1 MGGVTQLSDRARSRI
16 TAISVSSG
24 MLMEF
29 IDSTALGNAL
39 PSMGRYFR
47 LPPAELNLALSAYV
61 LALALFIPASGWL
74 GDRFGARRVYLI
86 AIGIF
91 AFGSILCAASHSV
104 TFLVGGRVVQG
115 LGGSMMTPVARTIIV
130 SSTPRSELVEA
141 MSWFTTPATLGPL
154 LGPPLAGFILIW
166 ADWRWIFLINLP
178 VALIGAVLVRR
189 FAPEAKGMQKRP
201 FDWLGFVL
209 GGTAITMFVITSELP
224 GDGAPLSHILLAGGV
239 AVALLAIY
247 LWQAAHTPHPVLNLR
262 LFTQGTFRAS
272 IVVGTIMRLG
282 LGSGPLL
289 LPLLLQLGLG
299 WSPVKAGFVIIAQVA
314 GVIVAKLTSARLV
327 TRVGYAKVL
336 MVGAIGNCVMSIA
349 PAFFR
354 PETSLWIIVGS
365 LAITG
370 WVRSTFFT
378 SNTSVAF
385 AELRHDE
392 VSQAA
397 TLSSV
402 LQQLGMV
409 LGISVGAWLL
419 HGDFG
424 HALGQAPALSHYG
437 FPFLIIG
444 VAMTAGLLFLGPE
457 PRGEKKLIEE
467 G

>member
-1 MGGVTQLSDRARSRI
+1 MRRVTHVSDRARSRI

-39 PSMGRYFR
+39 PAMGRYFH
-47 LPPAELNLALSAYV
+47 LPPVELNLALSAYV

-86 AIGIF
+86 AISIF
-91 AFGSILCAASHSV
+91 AFGSILCALSHSV
-104 TFLVGGRVVQG
+104 PFLVVGRVVQG

-130 SSTPRSELVEA
+130 SSTPRSELVNA

-154 LGPPLAGFILIW
+154 LGPPLAGFLLTW

-178 VALIGAVLVRR
+178 VALIGAILVSL
-189 FAPEAKGMQKRP
+189 FAPGTKSILKRP
-201 FDWLGFVL
+201 FDWQGFIL
-209 GGTAITMFVITSELP
+209 SGATMTMFVVTSELP
-224 GDGAPLSHILLAGGV
+224 GDGAAPSHILFAGGS
-239 AVALLAIY
+239 AIALLAIY
-247 LWQAAHTPHPVLNLR
+247 VLQAVHAQYPVLNLT
-262 LFTQGTFRAS
+262 LFKQRTFRAS

-282 LGSGPLL
+282 LGSAPLL

-299 WSPVKAGFVIIAQVA
+299 WSPVKAGFVIITQVV
-314 GVIVAKLTSARLV
+314 GVIIAKMTSGRLV

-336 MVGAIGNCVMSIA
+336 MFGGIANCVMSMT
-349 PAFFR
+349 PALFR
-354 PETSLWIIVGS
+354 PETPLWIIVVS

-378 SNTSVAF
+378 ANTSVAF
-385 AELRHDE
+385 AELRHGQ

-402 LQQLGMV
+402 LQQVGMV
-409 LGISVGAWLL
+409 FGISAGAWLL
-419 HGDFG
+419 QGDLA
-424 HALGQAPALSHYG
+424 HALGHGSGLSHFS
-437 FPFLIIG
+437 FPFWIIG
-444 VAMTAGLLFLGPE
+444 GAMTAGVFFLGPE
-457 PRGEKKLIEE
+457 PEGEKTRRN
-467 G
+467 

>member
-1 MGGVTQLSDRARSRI
+1 MRSVTQLSDRARSRI

-39 PSMGRYFR
+39 PAMGRYFH

-86 AIGIF
+86 AISIF
-91 AFGSILCAASHSV
+91 AFGSILCALSHSV
-104 TFLVGGRVVQG
+104 PFLVGARVVQG

-130 SSTPRSELVEA
+130 RSTPRAELVEA

-154 LGPPLAGFILIW
+154 LGPPLAGFLLVW
-166 ADWRWIFLINLP
+166 GDWRWIFLINLP
-178 VALIGAVLVRR
+178 VAMIGAVLVSL
-189 FAPEAKGMQKRP
+189 FAPEARGGLKRP
-201 FDWLGFVL
+201 FDWLGFIL
-209 GGTAITMFVITSELP
+209 SGSAMTMFMITSEMP
-224 GDGAPLSHILLAGGV
+224 GGGAAPNHIVFAGV
-239 AVALLAIY
+239 TAIALLSIY
-247 LWQAAHTPHPVLNLR
+247 VLQAVHAPHPVLNLH
-262 LFTQGTFRAS
+262 LFKQRVFRAS

-282 LGSGPLL
+282 LGSAPLL

-314 GVIVAKLTSARLV
+314 GVIIAKITSAKLV
-327 TRVGYAKVL
+327 TRFGYAKVL
-336 MVGAIGNCVMSIA
+336 MFGAIANCVMSIT
-349 PAFFR
+349 PAFYR
-354 PETSLWIIVGS
+354 SETPLWIIVGS

-370 WVRSTFFT
+370 WVRSTYFT

-385 AELRHDE
+385 AELQHGQ

-402 LQQLGMV
+402 IQQVGMV
-409 LGISVGAWLL
+409 FGISVGAWLL
-419 HGDFG
+419 DGDLV
-424 HALGQAPALSHYG
+424 HASGLSHYS

-444 VAMTAGLLFLGPE
+444 GAMTVGILFLGPE
-457 PRGEKKLIEE
+457 PEGEKNLIESE
-467 G
+467 

>member
-1 MGGVTQLSDRARSRI
+1 MWGVTQFSDRARSRI

-39 PSMGRYFR
+39 PAMGRYFH

-86 AIGIF
+86 AISIF
-91 AFGSILCAASHSV
+91 AFGSILCAVSHSV
-104 TFLVGGRVVQG
+104 PFLVAARVVQG

-154 LGPPLAGFILIW
+154 LGPPLAGFLLVW
-166 ADWRWIFLINLP
+166 GDWRSIFLINLP
-178 VALIGAVLVRR
+178 VALIGAVLVSL
-189 FAPEAKGMQKRP
+189 FAPDAKGTLKRP
-201 FDWLGFVL
+201 FDWLGFIL
-209 GGTAITMFVITSELP
+209 SGTTMTMFVITLELP
-224 GDGAPLSHILLAGGV
+224 GDGAPLDQIVFAGGI
-239 AVALLAIY
+239 AIALLAIY
-247 LWQAAHTPHPVLNLR
+247 LVQAVHTPHPVLNLR
-262 LFTQGTFRAS
+262 LFTQRTFRAS
-272 IVVGTIMRLG
+272 IVVGSIMRLG
-282 LGSGPLL
+282 LGSAPLL

-299 WSPVKAGFVIIAQVA
+299 WSPVKTGFVIIAQVA
-314 GVIVAKLTSARLV
+314 GVIIAKLTSARLV
-327 TRVGYAKVL
+327 TRFGYARVL
-336 MVGAIGNCVMSIA
+336 MIGAIANCVMSA
-349 PAFFR
+349 VPAFFR
-354 PETSLWIIVGS
+354 PETPLVIIVGL

-385 AELRHDE
+385 AELRHDQ

-397 TLSSV
+397 ALSSV
-402 LQQLGMV
+402 LQQVGMV
-409 LGISVGAWLL
+409 FGISVGAWLL
-419 HGDFG
+419 HGELAG
-424 HALGQAPALSHYG
+424 ALAYGSVLSHYS

-444 VAMTAGLLFLGPE
+444 GAMTAGVFFIGPE
-457 PRGEKKLIEE
+457 PEGEKKLVEAE
-467 G
+467 